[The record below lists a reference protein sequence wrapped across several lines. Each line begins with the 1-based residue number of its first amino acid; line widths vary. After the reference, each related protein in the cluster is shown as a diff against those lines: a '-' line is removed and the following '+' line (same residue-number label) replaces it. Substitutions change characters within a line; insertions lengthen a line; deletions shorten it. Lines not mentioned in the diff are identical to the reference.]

1 MLQQPYKSILNASIA
16 LMGGIVLFC
25 NQASESLA
33 TSQTRSQ
40 PNTYTPSDRP
50 KPQRTQGG
58 GSRGCVNNQPV
69 SLKLLVPQDHTAFTA
84 DSHPTFSW
92 YVSTIPSMP
101 MEIALVEEGVAQP
114 ILVKRLEVKNS
125 GLLQFKLPQEASGL
139 QVGKEYRWTVSLVC
153 NPERPSQS
161 IYARAWIQ
169 RKDISL
175 NLHKNILSKK
185 SSYDK
190 ALAYIQA
197 GIWYD
202 AIASIAEPKSN
213 SSEITLASTLLQD
226 LLQQVGI
233 KEASEL
239 KLL

>member
-1 MLQQPYKSILNASIA
+1 MLLPSYKNILTASVAFI
-16 LMGGIVLFC
+16 GGMVLLC
-25 NQASESLA
+25 SQTSESLA
-33 TSQTRSQ
+33 INQT
-40 PNTYTPSDRP
+40 NTYTPTDRP

-58 GSRGCVNNQPV
+58 GSRGCVNSHPV

-84 DSHPTFSW
+84 NSHPTFSW
-92 YVSTIPSMP
+92 YVSTVPSMP

-114 ILVKRLEVKNS
+114 ILVKRLTVKNS
-125 GLLQFKLPQEASGL
+125 GLLQFKLPQEVSGL
-139 QVGKEYRWTVSLVC
+139 EVGKEYRWTVSLVC

-169 RKDISL
+169 RKDVSL
-175 NLHKNILSKK
+175 NLYKNILSKK

-202 AIASIAEPKSN
+202 AIASIAEPTSN
-213 SSEITLASTLLQD
+213 SSEIRLASTLLQD
-226 LLQQVGI
+226 LLRQVGI
-233 KEASEL
+233 KEASEI